1 MTRIHFWG
9 AAETVTGSKYLLETK
24 GKKILV
30 DCGMFQGLKKLRR
43 RNWEPL
49 PMAPGRIDA
58 VVLTHAHI
66 DHTGYLPRLVKEGFR
81 GPIYCTEATF
91 ELAQILLR
99 DAAYL
104 QQEDAKRANK
114 YGYTK
119 HKPAKPLFDQD
130 DAELALDYFKPVDFC
145 SADED
150 YSPAIDLGEGIRCG
164 FHPAGHILGAAWLA
178 MEVDGK
184 RLVFSGDV
192 GRPNDPVMKAPRPL
206 RSADYLVL
214 ESTYGN
220 RRHPDQDFA
229 AELAKV
235 INRTAKRGG
244 IVLIPAFAVGR
255 SQALMHMITQL
266 KGAKSIPDLPVF
278 LNSPMAINASKLYH
292 RWRDQLRLTEEQCDQ
307 MCDDV
312 TYVREAR
319 DSRAL
324 NSRDEPAIIIS
335 ASGMVTGGRILHHV
349 KAFGPDG
356 KNTILVCG
364 YQAAGTRG
372 EALVH
377 GAEKVKIHGE
387 YVPIRAEVV
396 SLDGLSAHADY
407 VELADWLETLDQPP
421 SRVFLTHGEPTSQDA
436 FRRYLGERFGW
447 DPQIP
452 QLEDVVELD

>member
-9 AAETVTGSKYLLETK
+9 AAETVTGSKYLVETK
-24 GKKILV
+24 DKKILV

-81 GPIYCTEATF
+81 GPIYCTRATY

-104 QQEDAKRANK
+104 QEEDAKRANK

-130 DAELALDYFKPVDFC
+130 DAELALEYFKPVEFC
-145 SADED
+145 TAVED
-150 YSPAIDLGEGIRCG
+150 YSSDIRLGEGIRCG
-164 FHPAGHILGAAWLA
+164 FHPAGHILGAAWVA
-178 MEVDGK
+178 MDIDGK

-192 GRPNDPVMKAPRPL
+192 GRPNDPVMKPPRAL

-220 RRHPDQDFA
+220 RRHPEEDFA
-229 AELAKV
+229 SELAEV

-244 IVLIPAFAVGR
+244 IVLVPAFAVGR
-255 SQALMHMITQL
+255 SQALMHLITQL
-266 KGAKSIPDLPVF
+266 KASNLIPDLPVF
-278 LNSPMAINASKLYH
+278 LNSPMAINASDLYCRWHDQH
-292 RWRDQLRLTEEQCDQ
+292 RLDDEQCHQ
-307 MCDDV
+307 MCDGV
-312 TYVREAR
+312 TYIREAR

-324 NSRDEPAIIIS
+324 NSRSKPAIIIS
-335 ASGMVTGGRILHHV
+335 ASGMVSGGRILHHV

-356 KNTILVCG
+356 KNTILFCG

-377 GAEKVKIHGE
+377 GVDQVKIHGD

-396 SLDGLSAHADY
+396 SLDGMSAHADY
-407 VELADWLETLDQPP
+407 VELGDWLDGLEQTP
-421 SRVFLTHGEPTSQDA
+421 SRVFLTHGEPASQDA
-436 FRRYLGERFGW
+436 FRRYLGERLGW
-447 DPQIP
+447 DVEIP
-452 QLEDVVELD
+452 ELEDVVELK